1 MPHDTIV
8 RERRTVLNRNL
19 ESINRKPEMKTFL
32 QSLFI
37 ILLIFSSCSK
47 DDPGKIV
54 TAGIYDSDF
63 IYHEFSPPLKVK
75 LILDPLTDNYFW
87 KDSIDINQDGSFDLI
102 INQRIHLPAET
113 GTPTW
118 EHFPYLR
125 LILKNGIQVATK
137 LEAYPVGM
145 GTYNQSY
152 WVDPLNYETFINSKL
167 VWSESD
173 GIRSMWA
180 VPPKGTI
187 STAPSGAWY
196 YLTNEEKYIGI
207 KMKIGSRFKYG
218 WIKVKVISPED
229 IQFLNYA
236 IEK

>member
-1 MPHDTIV
+1 
-8 RERRTVLNRNL
+8 
-19 ESINRKPEMKTFL
+19 MKSL
-32 QSLFI
+32 LHYLFI

-47 DDPGKIV
+47 DDIGKIV
-54 TAGIYDSDF
+54 TAGIYDSGF

-75 LILDPLTDNYFW
+75 LILDPITDNYFW
-87 KDSIDINQDGSFDLI
+87 KDSIDINQDGSYDLI

-125 LILKNGIQVATK
+125 LILKNSIQVATK
-137 LEAYPVGM
+137 IESYPVGM
-145 GTYNQSY
+145 GQSNQSY
-152 WVDPLNYETFINSKL
+152 WVDPLNYETLINSNL

-180 VPPKGTI
+180 VPPKGTPG
-187 STAPSGAWY
+187 TAPSGAWY

>member
-1 MPHDTIV
+1 
-8 RERRTVLNRNL
+8 
-19 ESINRKPEMKTFL
+19 MKTL
-32 QSLFI
+32 LHYLFI

-47 DDPGKIV
+47 DDTGKIV
-54 TAGIYDSDF
+54 TAGNYDSGF

-75 LILDPLTDNYFW
+75 LILDPITDNYFW
-87 KDSIDINQDGSFDLI
+87 KDSIDINQDGSYDLI

-137 LEAYPVGM
+137 IESYPVGM
-145 GTYNQSY
+145 GQYNQVG
-152 WVDPLNYETFINSKL
+152 WVAPLNYETLINNDL
-167 VWSESD
+167 VWSESV
-173 GIRSMWA
+173 ITKSMWA
-180 VPPKGTI
+180 VPPIGT
-187 STAPSGAWY
+187 SGSAPSGAWY